1 MNKQQGRKNQRKAI
15 EKLFNDNFKS
25 LVDEGGQA
33 KPPTAKSTPIVDK
46 IMYKKLKRTK

>member
-1 MNKQQGRKNQRKAI
+1 MNPQQKRKNQRKAI

-33 KPPTAKSTPIVDK
+33 KPPTLRSTPIIDK
-46 IMYKKLKRTK
+46 ILYKKRKR